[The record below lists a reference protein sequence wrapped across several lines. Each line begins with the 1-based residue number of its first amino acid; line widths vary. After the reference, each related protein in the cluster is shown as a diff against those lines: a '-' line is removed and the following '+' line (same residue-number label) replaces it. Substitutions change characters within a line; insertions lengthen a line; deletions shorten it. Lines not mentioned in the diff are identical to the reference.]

1 MPFPRIYVNT
11 SKGRDIEWLDENKSA
26 SCKTELV
33 FLKVGYIYVE
43 LETFTSRSNVWCE
56 WFWNVTKWCS
66 ENIWLMKQIPK
77 KFENKQYT
85 TQEDKKTILYVNMK
99 RIYSV
104 WNTSIENY
112 ENETNT

>member
-1 MPFPRIYVNT
+1 
-11 SKGRDIEWLDENKSA
+11 
-26 SCKTELV
+26 
-33 FLKVGYIYVE
+33 
-43 LETFTSRSNVWCE
+43 
-56 WFWNVTKWCS
+56 
-66 ENIWLMKQIPK
+66 MKQIPK

-112 ENETNT
+112 VMNETNT